1 MGATSLA
8 APTDARIE
16 SLLDSLEILP
26 TSLVSAARVL
36 DLTNDS
42 DSDMSDFA
50 DAVGID
56 PALTAKVL
64 ALVNS
69 AFYGVSRTVTNVRQA
84 VTLIGTHNLRVL
96 SVTYCLAGL
105 HHQWRLPQNAAHD
118 VWEASVC
125 KAAAAALV
133 ARGIPGVDEGH
144 AFSAALLS
152 DIGVTLLLAAGQ
164 ERYAEILRNTDI
176 DISRQLVLER
186 EQFGQNHAELSGRL
200 AALLRLPEPLRAEVA
215 AHHSIGAEGGA
226 AALPVRIAA
235 LLPHSLYAW
244 RAADHAALAALL
256 AAEAG
261 PRWNSVDAF
270 VAELQVEFER
280 VSRVCNPGCGAAPS
294 LAELSAQA
302 AAMATRE
309 ATRLVAQNAGLLN
322 QNIALLGAKENAEAR
337 AAEMESRA
345 LLDPLT
351 QLLNR
356 DGLRDAF
363 TDSIREDPSSSVA
376 VLLIDMDGFKRVND
390 RHGHAA
396 GDAVLKECG
405 RRLVSAARDTDLLTR
420 WGGDEF
426 VVVLRDLD
434 SPQCEAVVQR
444 LAAAM
449 CEQPV
454 THADTPIRVAVS
466 IGMSRAE
473 RPPDSTLEALIERAD
488 AAMYE
493 AKRARP
499 QPDPHESPE

>member
-1 MGATSLA
+1 MGAASLA
-8 APTDARIE
+8 APTGSRIA

-36 DLTNDS
+36 ALTNDP
-42 DSDMSDFA
+42 DSDMSEFA

-69 AFYGVSRTVTNVRQA
+69 AFYGVSRSVTSVRQA

-133 ARGIPGVDEGH
+133 ARGIPGADEGH

-152 DIGVTLLLAAGQ
+152 DIGITLLLAAGQ
-164 ERYAEILRNTDI
+164 ERYAEILRNTEI
-176 DISRQLVLER
+176 DIPRQMALER
-186 EQFGQNHAELSGRL
+186 EQFGEDHASLSGRL
-200 AALLRLPEPLRAEVA
+200 AALLRLPEPLRSDVA
-215 AHHSIGAEGGA
+215 VHHALGPESGGPS
-226 AALPVRIAA
+226 LPARIAA

-256 AAEAG
+256 SAEAG
-261 PRWNSVDAF
+261 QRWSGLDAF
-270 VAELQVEFER
+270 VAELQGEFER

-337 AAEMESRA
+337 AAELETRA

-351 QLLNR
+351 RLLNR
-356 DGLRDAF
+356 DGMKESFAESLRD
-363 TDSIREDPSSSVA
+363 DPGSSVA
-376 VLLIDMDGFKRVND
+376 VLLIDLDDFKRVND
-390 RHGHAA
+390 VHGHCA
-396 GDAVLKECG
+396 GDAVLVECG
-405 RRLVSAARDTDLLTR
+405 RRVTAAARDADLVTR

-426 VVVLRDLD
+426 VVVLRGL
-434 SPQCEAVVQR
+434 QQGECGAIAAR
-444 LAAAM
+444 LHAAICGTPAAHNG
-449 CEQPV
+449 V
-454 THADTPIRVAVS
+454 TIPLSVS
-466 IGMSRAE
+466 IGASWAQSPLE
-473 RPPDSTLEALIERAD
+473 TPLEALIERAD
-488 AAMYE
+488 AVMYE
-493 AKRARP
+493 AKHAHGRTEQR
-499 QPDPHESPE
+499 